1 MLLESLSLF
10 LFHSVHFTAR
20 LKSFP
25 QHETTTRLYS
35 NAALLLPRYQLLTHA
50 LIHDNK
56 EQLLLFQG
64 GFMNEHIYKQI
75 ELTGSSKTSME
86 DAVQNAIS
94 KASKTLHNLHWFQI
108 VESRGYIE
116 NNKIDYWQVTIK
128 LGFRLDD

>member
-1 MLLESLSLF
+1 L
-10 LFHSVHFTAR
+10 
-20 LKSFP
+20 
-25 QHETTTRLYS
+25 
-35 NAALLLPRYQLLTHA
+35 HA
-50 LIHDNK
+50 LIHHNK
-56 EQLLLFQG
+56 NELFWFQG

-94 KASKTLHNLHWFQI
+94 KAAKTLHNLHWFQV